1 MQRCLKWGRMQ
12 SSAVCSAINSA
23 DQTSTEDASN
33 TGESLLNQT
42 GEVVKKIIGGAAT
55 VLGNVS
61 GEIKERVRA
70 KYTLVSCSCHNLFIF
85 YILTRVSTTKHT
97 KT

>member
-1 MQRCLKWGRMQ
+1 MSEMGQNA
-12 SSAVCSAINSA
+12 SSAVGSAINSA

-42 GEVVKKIIGGAAT
+42 GELAKKIIGGAAT

-70 KYTLVSCSCHNLFIF
+70 K
-85 YILTRVSTTKHT
+85 
-97 KT
+97 